1 AGPPQAGRVRGV
13 RDLPRRGAV
22 LRLLRVGRLPVR
34 HGATAGAWSPPPS
47 RLQALVAGLN
57 PSTPLERPVSET
69 PIPIDD
75 NARRIVVGRMLRP
88 CMDEIKAVMETPD
101 PFSPEAVARVVAVA
115 KATIP
120 ELENPPTA

>member
-1 AGPPQAGRVRGV
+1 M
-13 RDLPRRGAV
+13 
-22 LRLLRVGRLPVR
+22 
-34 HGATAGAWSPPPS
+34 
-47 RLQALVAGLN
+47 
-57 PSTPLERPVSET
+57 SET

-75 NARRIVVGRMLRP
+75 NARRIVVGRLAAHYDIPAEQAAAMLDDVIEHGKASQHLPQVWNVVGRMLRP
-88 CMDEIKAVMETPD
+88 FMDEIKAVMETPD